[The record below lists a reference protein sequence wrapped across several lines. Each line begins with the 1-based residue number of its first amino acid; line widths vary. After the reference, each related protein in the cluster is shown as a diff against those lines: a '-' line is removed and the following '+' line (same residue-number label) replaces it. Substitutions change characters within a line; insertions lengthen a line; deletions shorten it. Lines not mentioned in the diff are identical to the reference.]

1 MKLKQAVPGPLL
13 IRGSAG
19 IIQARTHC
27 VSRPPGLS
35 DLSMLTALRVEDQV
49 SHVRRRKQSR
59 DHAIGCERLCAAG
72 SSDNTSASQDSHKAI
87 AGSDFI
93 DLSGV
98 PGGTRTPDL
107 LLRRQ
112 LLYPVELRALEVEA
126 REELVGAVGFELTTL
141 CSQSRCATRL
151 RYAPTRESAFYHLPE
166 TRTRSRAYLSAINI
180 PCLGR
185 AFLIFNRLF
194 RH

>member
-1 MKLKQAVPGPLL
+1 MQPKPL
-13 IRGSAG
+13 RTNDSGNMPAG
-19 IIQARTHC
+19 IAY
-27 VSRPPGLS
+27 
-35 DLSMLTALRVEDQV
+35 TAVAP
-49 SHVRRRKQSR
+49 RRK
-59 DHAIGCERLCAAG
+59 H
-72 SSDNTSASQDSHKAI
+72 DNCLIHPEFLTVSNISAENTA
-87 AGSDFI
+87 
-93 DLSGV
+93 GV

-151 RYAPTRESAFYHLPE
+151 RYAPTREGAFYHQPE
-166 TRTRSRAYLSAINI
+166 TRTRSRAYLSTINI
-180 PCLGR
+180 PCLGS